1 MTMPALPALPAL
13 PTLPRPTA
21 PGTRTAT
28 PPVPPVSPR
37 TAGWAITLALFLL
50 LVAAFSG
57 LGPVLRG
64 TSWWWVVGAATAVP
78 LLAATLLRLVGV
90 PRPLLPVGAV
100 VALLLSV
107 TAFFGADT
115 GLVGLIPT
123 PGTVDLLRQLGES
136 GLLSIAEQ
144 TTPAVLEPGIAFLLF
159 LGAGTLAVPMHFVA
173 VTLRAPALAGVPA
186 LAAVLVPGFVLDD
199 SGSMVPLLLTAV
211 AYLWLLRVDVRQRR
225 VNAGPNR
232 NPGSALSVG
241 SGGGSLL
248 VGAVT
253 VVGALAL
260 SFVVPTVSPVTG
272 PETNSGTLF
281 GSGVSPMINLGQDLR
296 RPEAQPALH
305 YTSTSIEQPY
315 FRLLTLDELV
325 GETWTARIDNVNTEN
340 SVDAIDRPVG
350 LDAAVP
356 TTPASTSV
364 VIDNVSTRWLP
375 APARAT
381 TVEGLDGNWYWDN
394 QTGAIASTNATT
406 FGQTYTVTSLDLAPD
421 ADLMRSSSTNY
432 PPSVQRNLAISA
444 DPPPIIEQ
452 TALRVTA
459 GAATRYDAAVAIQD
473 YLRGSEFTYD
483 TEAPVDEGYDG
494 GGIDVV
500 GVFLESKRGYCVHFA
515 ATMASMA
522 RSIGI
527 PSRVSLGYLPGTRS
541 QDLEQGL
548 GRYDVSSHD
557 LHAWP
562 ELYFVGVGWVMFE
575 PTPGRGTVPD
585 YEAAG
590 VADVPSTDPGVA
602 DVPTQAPDTEAALR
616 NEQAAQDA
624 ATEQGSIAAPVVWP
638 LLLLGMIAVLLIPA
652 LWRVLR
658 GRRRLRQVRSGPNSA
673 DTAWAELTDV
683 MRDHGL
689 VVRAADTPREQAA
702 ALSGRLPASA
712 ADAVQRLLTAVE
724 VHRFAAPRVGGGAGV
739 GAGGRRAAPGDAGER
754 MQRAADLRD
763 ITGALRAAVT
773 LRRRWQARL
782 APGSI
787 LPGMFTRT

>member
-1 MTMPALPALPAL
+1 MTVPTA
-13 PTLPRPTA
+13 PTLPRPAA
-21 PGTRTAT
+21 PPSRTVAPLA
-28 PPVPPVSPR
+28 PPVPPR

-57 LGPVLRG
+57 FGPLLRG
-64 TSWWWVVGAATAVP
+64 ISWWWVVGAAVAIPLVAAAV
-78 LLAATLLRLVGV
+78 LRLIGV
-90 PRPLLPVGAV
+90 PRPIVPFGAV

-115 GLVGLIPT
+115 GLAGVLPT
-123 PGTVDLLRQLGES
+123 PGTVDLLRRLAEA

-144 TTPAVLEPGIAFLLF
+144 TTPAVLEPGISFLIF
-159 LGAGTLAVPMHFVA
+159 LGAGTLALLMHAVA
-173 VTLRAPALAGVPA
+173 VTLRVPALAGVAA

-199 SGSMVPLLLTAV
+199 SGSMVPLVLTAV

-225 VNAGPNR
+225 GDARPAGSVGP
-232 NPGSALSVG
+232 ALSVG
-241 SGGGSLL
+241 SGGASLL
-248 VGAVT
+248 VGAVS
-253 VVGALAL
+253 VVSALAL

-272 PETNSGTLF
+272 PDSSSGALF

-315 FRLLTLDELV
+315 LRLLTLDELV
-325 GETWTARIDNVNTEN
+325 GETWTARIDNVDTEN
-340 SVDAIDRPVG
+340 TVDAIDRPVG

-356 TTPASTSV
+356 TTPASTSI
-364 VIDNVSTRWLP
+364 VIDNVRTRWLP

-381 TVEGLDGNWYWDN
+381 MVEGLDGNWYWDN
-394 QTGAIASTNATT
+394 QTGAVASTNATT
-406 FGQTYTVTSLDLAPD
+406 FGQAYTVTSLDLAPD

-452 TALRVTA
+452 TALEVTD
-459 GAATRYDAAVAIQD
+459 GAVTRYDAAVSIQD

-483 TEAPVDEGYDG
+483 TDAPVDEGYDG

-590 VADVPSTDPGVA
+590 VPNAPSTDTGVA

-624 ATEQGSIAAPVVWP
+624 ATEQAPVAAPLVVWP
-638 LLLLGMIAVLLIPA
+638 LLLLGVIALLLPA
-652 LWRVLR
+652 LARVLR
-658 GRRRLRQVRSGPNSA
+658 GRRRLRQVRSGRNAA
-673 DTAWAELTDV
+673 DTAWAELTEV

-712 ADAVQRLLTAVE
+712 AAAVGRLLTAVE
-724 VHRFAAPRVGGGAGV
+724 VHRFAAPRVSVDGGGR
-739 GAGGRRAAPGDAGER
+739 GAVSGDSAER
-754 MQRAADLRD
+754 MRPAEDLR
-763 ITGALRAAVT
+763 TVTRAVSASAT
-773 LRRRWQARL
+773 RRRRWQARL
-782 APGSI
+782 APVSI